1 MLIYPLFGK
10 LLGVFLLLFVSAA
23 EVCLA
28 AENLPDP
35 TRPPDLLSPSPG
47 YGEELEKG
55 PPPLPVLQSVILS
68 ADRKMAIIGGQAV
81 RLGEKFGDARLIRLT
96 PGEAVLR
103 TAEGVQVLKLFP
115 EADKKIHTVRQ
126 GNHMSGSNKPRPV
139 PEKKA
144 KQ

>member
-1 MLIYPLFGK
+1 LVYPLFDK
-10 LLGVFLLLFVSAA
+10 LLGVFLLIFVLAA
-23 EVCLA
+23 DVCLA
-28 AENLPDP
+28 AESLPDP
-35 TRPPDLLSPSPG
+35 TRPPALLGPSPG

-68 ADRKMAIIGGQAV
+68 AGRKFAIIGGQEV
-81 RLGEKFGDARLIRLT
+81 KLGGKFGDAKLVRLT
-96 PGEAVLR
+96 PNEAVLR

-115 EADKKIHTVRQ
+115 EAEKKIHTVRQ
-126 GNHMSGSNKPRPV
+126 GDEMSGSNKRRPA